1 MKYIVCNHTD
11 CDIFKPSH
19 MRLSLSIVI
28 TRFVFFGLLL
38 SVALTVALAWLGPL
52 VYFNRDSSLLGD
64 VNVVSSIQASGSLGI
79 QETVTA
85 CSFSSANIREFA
97 TSQFQN
103 KLSAPSMWKAFGAVA
118 YAGNQLP
125 TSKVTCSSHAAR
137 RVEMAYLY
145 MAPVFRQLSKDPECR
160 TAASLRVL
168 EPEAAV
174 YNANASLAHF
184 WMHLDQSDS
193 NLTQVDVAFQQPL
206 FEAPSIDTVSSMVQT
221 ASLLMS
227 DSVVRKACT
236 GRDIYESCNRAY
248 GTNTFVSS
256 SQYGAAQFVEE
267 VYVDG
272 LGSCKDDVVTT
283 PLPGSAHLADY
294 VMETSTEHGLLSV
307 LKRFCLTTGTWNV
320 YDTKQYYT
328 IPRSDGVDKDVVQN
342 SNGDWPWPY
351 TWWMDDVNL
360 DTCSGVNMTFTNDA
374 TYECGLFRA
383 LKFVSHAWSVA
394 FVAYAP
400 AVVLCGY
407 ATGFASI
414 SIVTLI
420 YYLFIEQCQRSNRKM
435 HMNLPDLPIVFPS
448 LMYTGTLW
456 GLYGLA
462 YFVGVRPT
470 IALSYPR
477 PRCSSSSGEYYDRLQ
492 AGTWK
497 SSDDNILSHDAA
509 VWTLV
514 AVVGVFLL
522 MWLWQTAWSAYTAS
536 SQIKSEKLSYL
547 KFVLKLMRT
556 EKSAFAVLSTVGI
569 LVYVLLVSNVLA
581 THVVEYQQKMGGVF
595 TSAMDMHTVN
605 KASRD
610 FFWFCALG
618 GAWIAVASRSSAFL
632 VLPSNS
638 GDSIFSIF
646 AELMLSPSLL
656 AYAGSMVG
664 IGVGCYVLQRSVW
677 FEFDS
682 KFNGLHTFAELVFWA
697 VVASFVGL
705 GVIALCNR
713 KRNARTQSDTG
724 RSVSAGAD
732 HSHLTLSQMAGSFFP
747 TVPFVPLALSTQ
759 P

>member
-1 MKYIVCNHTD
+1 
-11 CDIFKPSH
+11 
-19 MRLSLSIVI
+19 MRLPLSIVI
-28 TRFVFFGLLL
+28 ARFVFFALLL

-64 VNVVSSIQASGSLGI
+64 VNVVSSIQAYGFEAM
-79 QETVTA
+79 QHTATA
-85 CSFSSANIREFA
+85 CSFSYANIKAFA
-97 TSQFQN
+97 THQFQN
-103 KLSAPSMWKAFGAVA
+103 QLSAPSMWKAFGAIS
-118 YAGNQLP
+118 YEEGSGLP
-125 TSKVTCSSHAAR
+125 TSKVTSSACNPQKAR

-145 MAPVFRQLSKDPECR
+145 MAPVFRQISKDSKCR
-160 TAASLRVL
+160 NAVSLRVL
-168 EPEAAV
+168 EPDAAS
-174 YNANASLAHF
+174 YNANATLAHL
-184 WMHLDQSDS
+184 WAQLDQGG
-193 NLTQVDVAFQQPL
+193 NVFTNVDVALRQSLLDP
-206 FEAPSIDTVSSMVQT
+206 PSIDTVSSMVQT

-236 GRDIYESCNRAY
+236 GKDIYESCDRAY
-248 GTNTFVSS
+248 GSNTSASS
-256 SQYGAAQFVEE
+256 SPYGAAQFVEE
-267 VYVDG
+267 VYVNG
-272 LGSCKDDVVTT
+272 LGSCKNNVVA
-283 PLPGSAHLADY
+283 PALSASAHLSNY
-294 VMETSTEHGLLSV
+294 VLETSTNSGLLSV

-320 YDTKQYYT
+320 YDTEQYYT
-328 IPRSDGVDKDVVQN
+328 IPRSDGVDTNVVQN
-342 SNGDWPWPY
+342 SNGNWPWPY
-351 TWWMDDVNL
+351 TWWMDDVEL
-360 DTCSGVNMTFTNDA
+360 DTCSGINMTFANDA
-374 TYECGLFRA
+374 TYNCGLFRA
-383 LKFVSHAWSVA
+383 SKFVSHAWTVA

-400 AVVLCGY
+400 GVVLCGY
-407 ATGFASI
+407 AAGFAVI

-420 YYLFIEQCQRSNRKM
+420 YYLFIEPCQLPNTM
-435 HMNLPDLPIVFPS
+435 HLNLPDLPIVLPS
-448 LMYTGTLW
+448 LIYGGVLW

-462 YFVGVRPT
+462 YFVSVRPT

-477 PRCSSSSGEYYDRLQ
+477 PRCSSASGEYYDRLQ

-514 AVVGVFLL
+514 SVVGVFFFI
-522 MWLWQTAWSAYTAS
+522 WLWQTARLALKTGLPA
-536 SQIKSEKLSYL
+536 KSEKLSYL
-547 KFVLKLMRT
+547 KFVLNLMRT
-556 EKSAFAVLSTVGI
+556 DKSAFAVLSTVGI

-618 GAWIAVASRSSAFL
+618 GTWIAVASRSSAFS

-638 GDSIFSIF
+638 GNSIFSIF

-682 KFNGLHTFAELVFWA
+682 KLNGLHTFAEIVFWA

-705 GVIALCNR
+705 GVIALCSR
-713 KRNARTQSDTG
+713 KRNARTTPPPDG
-724 RSVSAGAD
+724 AGVNARAEQ
-732 HSHLTLSQMAGSFFP
+732 HRLTLSQMAGSFFP